1 MSTAGAIWLI
11 AVTVVTV
18 LSQLA
23 LKKAST
29 MMAADFAKPVEFL
42 LSAITNAYFWA
53 FGISAVLNAFAWVVL
68 LKHVNL
74 SLSVP
79 LSSGLG
85 FLLLGIL
92 AYFIFGEKLSFTQM
106 LGFAVIL
113 VGIAIALAGTY

>member
-1 MSTAGAIWLI
+1 MNAAGAIWLV

-29 MMAADFAKPVEFL
+29 MMTADLSKPLEFL
-42 LSAITNAYFWA
+42 LAAIGNVYFWI
-53 FGISAVLNAFAWVVL
+53 FGISAALNAFAWVVL

-92 AYFIFGEKLSFTQM
+92 AYFIFGEKLSLTQVA
-106 LGFAVIL
+106 GFGVIL
-113 VGIAIALAGTY
+113 LGIAIALAGTY